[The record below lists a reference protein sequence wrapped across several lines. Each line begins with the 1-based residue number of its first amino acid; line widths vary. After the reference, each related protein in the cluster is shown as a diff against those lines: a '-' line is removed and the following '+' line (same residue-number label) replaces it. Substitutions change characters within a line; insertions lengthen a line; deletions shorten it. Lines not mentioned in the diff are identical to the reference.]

1 MTIDVVL
8 QNDGDI
14 DAPSKNDLES
24 WVNGTLDF
32 LSVKDSAIQEITVR
46 IVDKNESAKL
56 NETYR
61 YKVGPTNILSFPY
74 DAIPGETPDSLGD
87 LIICS
92 ELVAQEAKE
101 QHKPIHEHWAH
112 LVVHGSLHLLGYD
125 HLTDEE
131 AVEMEALE
139 VAILAN
145 MNIDDPYQ

>member
-1 MTIDVVL
+1 MIDVVL
-8 QNDGDI
+8 QNDDNI
-14 DAPSKNDLES
+14 EAPSKEDIEL

-32 LSVKDSAIQEITVR
+32 LQIQDPSLHEVTVR
-46 IVDKNESAKL
+46 IVDTDESAKL

-74 DAIPGETPDSLGD
+74 DVIPGETPDSLGD

-92 ELVAQEAKE
+92 KLVNQEASE
-101 QHKPIHEHWAH
+101 QHKPAIEHWTH
-112 LVVHGSLHLLGYD
+112 LVIHGTLHLLGYD